1 MAKTTSVS
9 LGGHFETFIG
19 ERIKAG
25 RYGNASEVVRAG
37 LRLLEDEEA
46 KLDAL
51 RRALDEGER
60 SPIARDYSL
69 GKVLAKARSKGR

>member
-25 RYGNASEVVRAG
+25 RYGNASEVVRVAV
-37 LRLLEDEEA
+37 EQH
-46 KLDAL
+46 
-51 RRALDEGER
+51 
-60 SPIARDYSL
+60 AR
-69 GKVLAKARSKGR
+69 